1 MELSEIRAKM
11 ERVKRDIAKKEGELS
26 ATIEDL
32 KREMNVKTVDEAYD
46 QFDAL
51 EKEIAEKKTEK
62 ETLTKT
68 VEEALL
74 SYGY

>member
-1 MELSEIRAKM
+1 MELSELRDKM

-26 ATIEDL
+26 STIEDL
-32 KREMNVKTVDEAYD
+32 KREMGVQNVDEAYD

-51 EKEIAEKKTEK
+51 EKEITAKKTEK
-62 ETLTKT
+62 DSLTKT